1 MVKGK
6 NVCLLHRGIRY
17 SNKKP
22 EITSLKG
29 GYSNV
34 K

>member
-17 SNKKP
+17 LDKIP
-22 EITSLKG
+22 SLSMSKFFIP
-29 GYSNV
+29 
-34 K
+34 